1 MIDDGKVER
10 VARTFFDAGNAGLLC
25 ARRDGSLVERSVLGG
40 TAMVSDCLIG
50 ANHDHVDGG
59 GSDVCMEEES

>member
-1 MIDDGKVER
+1 
-10 VARTFFDAGNAGLLC
+10 
-25 ARRDGSLVERSVLGG
+25 LGG